1 VGSRLQYEAIRA
13 AQDMGGNR
21 QPGTDLLKFPP
32 FEQNGVGGVH
42 AIFRF
47 DRPDGHAYLC
57 AIPPE

>member
-1 VGSRLQYEAIRA
+1 
-13 AQDMGGNR
+13 MGGNR